1 MLKPLLFTIIFLPN
15 AIQASFHLKATQY
28 KEKKIILRKHL
39 YYDNRPAEIVRATEK
54 AASPKYL
61 NIPVREESLSEL
73 KTILSHCP
81 PATQSH
87 QNGCHWSLLYPHHS
101 LIPIFYPSFAC
112 DTRSPTCHLPAPWV
126 LPKGLSIHLRTYSG
140 GDLLY
145 ETEN

>member
-1 MLKPLLFTIIFLPN
+1 M
-15 AIQASFHLKATQY
+15 
-28 KEKKIILRKHL
+28 

-87 QNGCHWSLLYPHHS
+87 QNGCHGHFSILIILLFLSFIHHLLVTPGHQHAISLLHEFSRGDYLFTYEHTVEAIS
-101 LIPIFYPSFAC
+101 C
-112 DTRSPTCHLPAPWV
+112 MRQKTKGGKRLPFTV
-126 LPKGLSIHLRTYSG
+126 CRTVIYFP
-140 GDLLY
+140 
-145 ETEN
+145 